1 MGIEEK
7 VMEKIKVPFGTIEIT
22 PKAKRLIREILKTK
36 NVSQG
41 KYVGQFE
48 KRFAELVGVKEAV
61 AVSSG
66 ADADTIALAV
76 LYDCGAERGDEIIV
90 PALSFVATANAVVH
104 AGFNPVFVDIKRDT
118 YNINPELI
126 EDKITRKTR
135 AIMPVHL
142 MGKPAEMD
150 AILDIAKWHNLYV
163 IEDAAEAHG
172 AKYKGRNAGS
182 MGDMGAFSTYIA
194 HIITTGEGGIIT
206 TNNEHFAEAARSLR
220 AHGREGC
227 LCKKCQN
234 IPGEKCH
241 KRFSEEGEDERF
253 YFDRIGY
260 SSKMNEFEAA
270 VGVGA
275 LESYDKIL
283 SKRRKN
289 LAYLL
294 GNFRRFEP
302 FLRTFY
308 EESHETIGPHAFP
321 ILLGEKAPFSRDEYS
336 RFLNDNCADT
346 RDTFASMPTQY
357 KSFINFKGNGYQN
370 KKLGDFPNAEYVGD
384 NGLHIGVHQ
393 GLHKK
398 ELDHFLSV
406 TERFMKEKGL

>member
-41 KYVGQFE
+41 KYVRQFE

-241 KRFSEEGEDERF
+241 
-253 YFDRIGY
+253 
-260 SSKMNEFEAA
+260 
-270 VGVGA
+270 
-275 LESYDKIL
+275 
-283 SKRRKN
+283 
-289 LAYLL
+289 
-294 GNFRRFEP
+294 RRFEP

-346 RDTFASMPTQY
+346 RDTFASIPTQY

-398 ELDHFLSV
+398 ELHHFLSV